1 MINAWREFTPKMKR
15 PLFCPSLW
23 LLRKNN
29 KKNYGILFV
38 LFICTGIMFQCIDPF
53 PYFFLFVALFLF
65 IGFVSVFSERHYCKE
80 INAIVLG
87 TKMPSVS
94 RYFMETSGTTSF
106 LYFLVPMMT
115 LLIFGIGGCSMFG
128 ALKWTVTFFWILVLF
143 SIVVYISIIGYL
155 QYVFLAIYIA
165 KLSKYE
171 ERYDVNDK
179 HEAGY
184 VPADGEWIK
193 RLTILTHHYRSV
205 FFTLGAAYIGA
216 FACFCYL
223 PVMHADRNGY
233 AFYALWL
240 IIFIA
245 IVITFP
251 VVTLFER
258 FWIKKIV
265 EKQKKAYISDLKRE
279 YKILSTADRSALP
292 NLVKSIRVRQIL
304 DSKDYPIVSLWSTGY
319 AALLSALNLLAAIV
333 TIVANRNSF
342 TVFLQH
348 IS

>member
-1 MINAWREFTPKMKR
+1 MKR

-23 LLRKNN
+23 LLRKHS
-29 KKNYGILFV
+29 KKYNGILCV
-38 LFICTGIMFQCIDPF
+38 LFICLGIILQCSDPF
-53 PYFFLFVALFLF
+53 PHFFLFVTMLLF
-65 IGFVSVFSERHYCKE
+65 IGFVSVFSEQHYCKE

-94 RYFMETSGTTSF
+94 RYFMETSGTSSF
-106 LYFLVPMMT
+106 LYFLVPTLT
-115 LLIFGIGGCSMFG
+115 LLLFGIGGCSMFG
-128 ALKWTVTFFWILVLF
+128 ALRWTATFVWILVLF

-155 QYVFLAIYIA
+155 QYIFLAIYIA

-171 ERYDVNDK
+171 ERYDVNNK

-184 VPADGEWIK
+184 VPTDGAWIK
-193 RLTILTHHYRSV
+193 RLTRLTHHYRSV

-223 PVMHADRNGY
+223 PAMHANTDGY
-233 AFYALWL
+233 AFFMLWL

-258 FWIKKIV
+258 FWIKIIV
-265 EKQKKAYISDLKRE
+265 KKQKKAYISDLERE
-279 YKILSTADRSALP
+279 YQILSMADRSALP
-292 NLVKSIRVRQIL
+292 SLVKSISVRQIL
-304 DSKDYPIVSLWSTGY
+304 DAKDYPIVSLWSTGY
-319 AALLSALNLLAAIV
+319 AAVLSIFNLLAAIV
-333 TIVANRNSF
+333 TIVANSNSF
-342 TVFLQH
+342 TAFLPH